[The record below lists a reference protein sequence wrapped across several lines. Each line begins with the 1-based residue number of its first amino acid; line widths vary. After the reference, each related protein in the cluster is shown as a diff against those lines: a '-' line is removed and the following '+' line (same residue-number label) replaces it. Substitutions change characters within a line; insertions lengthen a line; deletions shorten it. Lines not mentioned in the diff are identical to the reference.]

1 MNEKRTFSKA
11 LRQLSPIKR
20 AILNEKE
27 PADDLLLSAEQD
39 VFEGLNAHT
48 LLACAFSKD
57 LPPAYQRR
65 YATIILDRAP
75 WAALEDNETSDK
87 KKPDLHAEKNS
98 YFVDRALVLNDEA
111 LAIRLAQ
118 SGARVTKR
126 QLDSARNKKQ
136 NSFLEFAFSN
146 ACSKQD
152 IFMFLRDEYLPA
164 RELEWVQS
172 CLRTHYTIKE
182 QREVLSHVI
191 KRNSFIQK
199 FLDDFTNRVLV
210 PSYLLMQSADS
221 DMEKNAFN
229 PADKAVIKDLF
240 LHALFN
246 QPSDDEKSPVNLY
259 DTLSKLA
266 YTWRNPKIHLPN
278 LPYDQSENTEECH
291 VLDREWYPLISKPFT
306 TSSGYTIYNRTHEH
320 ELKKDYLTLGHC
332 IDEYAEKCCSLD
344 SDRAHIF
351 TIIAPDGKAQS
362 SFHLQV
368 ADKPNILYPSVRIGK
383 KYLLVIEHEGKEIN
397 DKKDHIQSG
406 PLHMAL
412 QEFLSD
418 LKTGKLKL
426 QPEPYG
432 ETEAS
437 KRANNLPEII
447 KNCGYYPT
455 WHNVDVTLQEFK
467 KDLRRGATSID
478 RNGQLIYDKVIAV
491 DGSERH
497 IHLIDGDV
505 MQGGK
510 TLSLRNMNSQEY
522 LHATGMAEAMHAL
535 AGKPYQPPEK
545 LTATLPPPETREQY
559 TARGRTYD
567 ARFASGTLYPEE
579 VKTLNQPPKPS
590 YPGEMTPVLSKA
602 AIAYAGRLRELNP
615 PKDKPYFDR

>member
-1 MNEKRTFSKA
+1 MGSTR
-11 LRQLSPIKR
+11 RHR
-20 AILNEKE
+20 
-27 PADDLLLSAEQD
+27 D
-39 VFEGLNAHT
+39 
-48 LLACAFSKD
+48 
-57 LPPAYQRR
+57 QR
-65 YATIILDRAP
+65 
-75 WAALEDNETSDK
+75 K
-87 KKPDLHAEKNS
+87 KKPDLHSEKNS
-98 YFVDRALVLNDEA
+98 YFVDRALTLNDEA
-111 LAIRLAQ
+111 LAIRLVK
-118 SGARVTKR
+118 SGARVTNR
-126 QLDSARNKKQ
+126 QLNRARTKKQ
-136 NSFLEFAFSN
+136 LSFVEFTLSN

-152 IFMFLRDEYLPA
+152 IFTFLRDESLPA
-164 RELEWVQS
+164 QEIQWVEN
-172 CLRTHYTIKE
+172 CLRTHYTIEE

-210 PSYLLMQSADS
+210 PSYLLMQSTDPLADNNTV
-221 DMEKNAFN
+221 K
-229 PADKAVIKDLF
+229 PADKALIKDLF
-240 LHALFN
+240 LQALFS
-246 QPSDDEKSPVNLY
+246 QSSDGEKSAVNLY
-259 DTLSKLA
+259 GTLSKLA

-278 LPYDQSENTEECH
+278 LPYDQSKNTEESH
-291 VLDREWYPLISKPFT
+291 VLHREWYPLISKPFT
-306 TSSGYTIYNRTHEH
+306 TSAGYTIYNRTHEH
-320 ELKKDYLTLGHC
+320 ELKKDYLALGHC

-351 TIIAPDGKAQS
+351 TILSPERATMS
-362 SFHLQV
+362 SFHLQLS
-368 ADKPNILYPSVRIGK
+368 DTSSSLYPSIKVGK

-406 PLHMAL
+406 PLHKAL
-412 QEFLSD
+412 QEFLNELQS
-418 LKTGKLKL
+418 GRLKL

-455 WHNVDVTLQEFK
+455 WHNVDITLQEFK
-467 KDLRRGATSID
+467 KDLRRGATMSD
-478 RNGQLIYDKVIAV
+478 GNGQLIYDKIITA

-535 AGKPYQPPEK
+535 AGKPYQPPKK

-559 TARGRTYD
+559 AARTQAKEY
-567 ARFASGTLYPEE
+567 RFSSGTLDPDE
-579 VKTLNQPPKPS
+579 VRALSNRERVRYNETLHQ
-590 YPGEMTPVLSKA
+590 
-602 AIAYAGRLRELNP
+602 LNP
-615 PKDKPYFDR
+615 RKDSPYFDR